1 MLSITL
7 IKPRNKNWYAWLFFQ
22 AWQKG
27 LQFTFLEKGKKRK
40 EISGKL
46 KENRQAYHLFKN

>member
-27 LQFTFLEKGKKRK
+27 LQFTFLEKGKKKKRNLWEIERK
-40 EISGKL
+40 QTSIP
-46 KENRQAYHLFKN
+46 FI